1 MQYSSLAP
9 VKATKTELPFPVL
22 PGERSNTM
30 ASTQTPSPA
39 RAATLTSNTRSS
51 QEVTPDYTDPSFDP
65 ADFLNDVLPPLTLA
79 SSQSRGAGAVPL
91 AELSAQVQT
100 ILSQI
105 NAQNVRLSNQLTQL
119 TDEIL
124 RIGGRLAYEVEVLR
138 GEAIGLSDTLTEV
151 LQPDIAQFVPE
162 GLKTTVDSDKDV
174 SGTSQEGEEGEIAAE
189 FGQDDKATV
198 ADPDYI
204 TKLRMLNQ
212 VRSRLEDVVQTFG
225 DAMEWPL
232 PPSETSLTSSFI
244 SVSAPEPGP
253 ESQSLEEKG
262 QEVAK
267 KLRNEITEL
276 LNTNGGGQAG
286 LDAAT
291 KRLDGLRE
299 LATVWKGSAEEKAR
313 NRFLDGLAKIIDD
326 RRRSLESQGS
336 SDQSQGR
343 SSSTRG
349 KTMGHQRQESEG
361 PGGGIFKNLQRLR
374 EEIYLE

>member
-1 MQYSSLAP
+1 
-9 VKATKTELPFPVL
+9 
-22 PGERSNTM
+22 M
-30 ASTQTPSPA
+30 ASSQTPSPA

-51 QEVTPDYTDPSFDP
+51 QEVTPDFTDPSFDP
-65 ADFLNDVLPPLTLA
+65 ADFLNDALPSLTLA
-79 SSQSRGAGAVPL
+79 SSQSRGPGAVPL
-91 AELSAQVQT
+91 AELSAQVQS

-124 RIGGRLAYEVEVLR
+124 RSGGRLAYEVEVLR
-138 GEAIGLSDTLTEV
+138 GEAIGLSDTLTEA

-162 GLKTTVDSDKDV
+162 GLRTTVDSDRV
-174 SGTSQEGEEGEIAAE
+174 EEGEGETGAE
-189 FGQDDKATV
+189 MGQDDKATV

-276 LNTNGGGQAG
+276 LSTNGGGQAG

-291 KRLDGLRE
+291 KRLEALRE
-299 LATVWKGSAEEKAR
+299 LATIWKGSAEEKAR
-313 NRFLDGLAKIIDD
+313 NRFLDSLAKIIDD
-326 RRRSLESQGS
+326 RRRSLENHGS
-336 SDQSQGR
+336 SDQVQAR

-349 KTMGHQRQESEG
+349 RTTGHQRQESEG